1 VARGGPRPAD
11 RAFGAHL
18 APGQVRSRRKVS
30 DGMSVPRFKSVGE
43 RVRGDG
49 DVIEVLAFPA
59 VS

>member
-1 VARGGPRPAD
+1 
-11 RAFGAHL
+11 
-18 APGQVRSRRKVS
+18 
-30 DGMSVPRFKSVGE
+30 MSVPRFKSVGE